1 MSICLLADWFGP
13 DFWSVASQQCSKKR
27 WIDKRVD
34 TGEKNYG
41 SPLLSTRDKKLQTL
55 EKFNFLPLKEAP
67 KKISK
72 QLQLSPK
79 MTSKNLNQN

>member
-1 MSICLLADWFGP
+1 
-13 DFWSVASQQCSKKR
+13 VQRQR

-34 TGEKNYG
+34 TGEKKITTGKKTKVHPY
-41 SPLLSTRDKKLQTL
+41 SPHWTKNFRHWKN
-55 EKFNFLPLKEAP
+55 NFLPLKEAP

-79 MTSKNLNQN
+79 MTPKSLNQN